1 MGIKQLLLKGDG
13 LKKQSTVPRH
23 RDGSRRENNFTM
35 EQNSIYLQ
43 FTDASSTGNERHK
56 LQQQSDTVLP
66 LLFSFELTVQVATL
80 IRRKLVENIG
90 VLKV

>member
-23 RDGSRRENNFTM
+23 RDGSRSENNFAT

-43 FTDASSTGNERHK
+43 VTDASSAGNERDK
-56 LQQQSDTVLP
+56 L
-66 LLFSFELTVQVATL
+66 
-80 IRRKLVENIG
+80 
-90 VLKV
+90 